1 MAKHALL
8 SASGAHRWLECTPSA
23 QLELQFPQSTSEYA
37 EEGTAAHELC
47 ELTARYWL
55 GEISEAEYENQRD
68 ELAKGK
74 YYNAE
79 MQECANDYA
88 KFVAEKTA
96 AARETCE
103 DAFTALEVRVD
114 FSKYVKDGFGTGDC
128 IIVSDNVLEI
138 IDFKYGKGVRV
149 EAAGNPQMKLYALG
163 AYLEYNTLF
172 DIDSVRMTIF
182 QPRLSGV
189 QSSDEITVKELLEWA
204 EKYVKPRAKLAYRGE
219 GEFAPS
225 EEVCKFCRA
234 KAQCKARADKNLK
247 LFDEAPDILLL
258 TPEDAGKILEQAGDI
273 QSWLADL
280 ESLVSSTL
288 LAGQPVEGWKMVEG
302 RSNRRFTDELKV
314 VAAMKAAGYDESLL
328 YERKLITLT
337 QMEKDFGKKAV
348 AETLGELIIKPQGK
362 PTLAP
367 AKDKRPEFRPEEQL
381 LAEFD
386 K

>member
-55 GEISEAEYENQRD
+55 GEIREAEYENQRD

-204 EKYVKPRAKLAYRGE
+204 EKYVKPRAKLAYKGE

-348 AETLGELIIKPQGK
+348 AETLGELIVKPQGK

-367 AKDKRPEFRPEEQL
+367 AKDKRPEFRLEEQL

>member
-149 EAAGNPQMKLYALG
+149 EAADNPQMKLYALG

-204 EKYVKPRAKLAYRGE
+204 EKYVKPRAKLAYKGE

-348 AETLGELIIKPQGK
+348 AETLGELIVKPQGK

>member
-128 IIVSDNVLEI
+128 IIVSDSVLEI

-204 EKYVKPRAKLAYRGE
+204 EKYVKPRAKLAYKGE
-219 GEFAPS
+219 GAFAPS

-247 LFDEAPDILLL
+247 LFDEAPDVLLL

-302 RSNRRFTDELKV
+302 RSNRRFADELKV
-314 VAAMKAAGYDESLL
+314 VDAMKAAGYDESLL

-348 AETLGELIIKPQGK
+348 AETLGELIVKPQGK

>member
-128 IIVSDNVLEI
+128 IIVSDNALEI

-172 DIDSVRMTIF
+172 NIDSVRMTIF

-204 EKYVKPRAKLAYRGE
+204 EKYVKPRAKLAYKGE

-247 LFDEAPDILLL
+247 LFDEAPDVLLL

-302 RSNRRFTDELKV
+302 RSNRRFADELKV
-314 VAAMKAAGYDESLL
+314 VDAMKAAGYDESLL

-348 AETLGELIIKPQGK
+348 AETLGELIVKPQGK

>member
-103 DAFTALEVRVD
+103 DAFTALEVRAD

>member
-114 FSKYVKDGFGTGDC
+114 FSKYVKDGFGIGDC

-204 EKYVKPRAKLAYRGE
+204 EKYVKPRAKLAYKGE

-247 LFDEAPDILLL
+247 LFDEAPDVLLL

-302 RSNRRFTDELKV
+302 RSNRRFADELKV
-314 VAAMKAAGYDESLL
+314 VDAMKAAGYDESLL

-348 AETLGELIIKPQGK
+348 AETLGELIVKPQGK